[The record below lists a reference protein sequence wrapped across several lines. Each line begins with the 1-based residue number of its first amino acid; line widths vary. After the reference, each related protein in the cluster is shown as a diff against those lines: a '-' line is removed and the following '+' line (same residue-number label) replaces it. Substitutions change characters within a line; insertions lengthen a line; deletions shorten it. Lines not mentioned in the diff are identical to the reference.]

1 MQDWIY
7 PEKELGPKHFHAG
20 HPYLFGGFSR
30 TSYLFGRFSC
40 TLPISVW
47 RIFTNVISLWQI
59 FMHVVHIC
67 LADFLA
73 RRLPL
78 FSGFSCTAPIFV
90 RRFPCTLPICICL
103 VDLFGRFTCSLPISV
118 CDLPPCIRVTL
129 SPVLVY
135 SSKAKHTDFYTTNS
149 PSYYIK
155 ITK

>member
-7 PEKELGPKHFHAG
+7 PEKEQGPKHFHAG
-20 HPYLFGGFSR
+20 HPYVL
-30 TSYLFGRFSC
+30 
-40 TLPISVW
+40 VW

-59 FMHVVHIC
+59 FMHVAHIC

-135 SSKAKHTDFYTTNS
+135 SSIAKHRYWFLHYQQPILLYQNYQMIFSNLVTRGPVN
-149 PSYYIK
+149 
-155 ITK
+155 